1 MRKIDT
7 KNKLKVFVLVAII
20 ILMIGYTIVTAT
32 LILTKKNPVNY
43 FNIKIADEGQ
53 DTPSGNSNNNSNGNS
68 NHYYPTNPGKNNNN
82 SDVPEDTGHFN
93 VHYVSSSTSP
103 KITGGSGTATIS
115 DDGKTA
121 SFYIN
126 SIMNDNDTVYIKY
139 DVYNDSDQYNA
150 DLDIELTN
158 SNPNYFRVTKQI
170 DKKTIKEKEK
180 TTVTF
185 TVELIKVPIHSE
197 ETTSVTGKIIAKP
210 VKK

>member
-7 KNKLKVFVLVAII
+7 KNKLKVFALVAII

-32 LILTKKNPVNY
+32 LIFTKKNPVNF
-43 FNIKIADEGQ
+43 FNIKIADESQ
-53 DTPSGNSNNNSNGNS
+53 NNPSNNNGKTNN
-68 NHYYPTNPGKNNNN
+68 YYPTNPGKNNKG
-82 SDVPEDTGHFN
+82 VPEDTGYFN

-103 KITGGSGTATIS
+103 KITGGTGTATIS

-126 SIMNDNDTVYIKY
+126 RITDDNDTVYVKY
-139 DVYNDSDQYNA
+139 DVYNNLDQYNA

-158 SNPNYFRVTKQI
+158 SNPDYFRVTKQI
-170 DKKTIKEKEK
+170 EKKTLNEKEK

-185 TVELIKVPIHSE
+185 TVELIKAPIHSE

-210 VKK
+210 IKK

>member
-1 MRKIDT
+1 
-7 KNKLKVFVLVAII
+7 
-20 ILMIGYTIVTAT
+20 
-32 LILTKKNPVNY
+32 
-43 FNIKIADEGQ
+43 
-53 DTPSGNSNNNSNGNS
+53 
-68 NHYYPTNPGKNNNN
+68 
-82 SDVPEDTGHFN
+82 
-93 VHYVSSSTSP
+93 
-103 KITGGSGTATIS
+103 
-115 DDGKTA
+115 
-121 SFYIN
+121 
-126 SIMNDNDTVYIKY
+126 MNDNDTVYIKY